1 MSETK
6 RFPSFSRRKTA
17 RNKQTEASRAATTA
31 THDASMQ
38 TGSRQTAAHHAAAHH
53 KVEAAALNASRQ
65 TANQTVRQTAVSM
78 SRNEA
83 ALQKIRHPFFAICV
97 CLPFLLPDF
106 YLWQTY
112 YAASG
117 KSILKLLYAFG
128 LLSKVVSM
136 TISCVAVYIS
146 RKKCKIEIPLCAA
159 LFFMLVTLSG
169 CISNIGSDIL
179 RCSATQIMLCVSPVL
194 YFPSAF
200 GKDAPVRDFV
210 RVLRALRWLAAGV
223 AAINIAVYALYPQG
237 FGMFFNLCEIT
248 SSDGGRLCGVF
259 VGCHT
264 DTILY
269 GLALILL
276 SALESAY
283 TNSKVWLV
291 ISFVM
296 SFLMLYFSQ
305 SATAKIIAVF
315 TSLPLI
321 YVIFSLKDTF
331 LNIKP
336 HKRFLTATPL
346 WIINIIFAIF
356 ALYIPTLTADRWFI
370 NMMNDLGRDTGMTG
384 RVTLYETALKIAG
397 EHPILGVGYSQE
409 FFNKTFISEVGS
421 SPFPHNSYLQ
431 ILVECG
437 AVGIVVFCIF
447 IGLITSD
454 RSGWNRFPAQ
464 NLILQAVFIGS
475 LISASFTGDF
485 FVGRFYFILA
495 LIYCGNI
502 YLNAVAK
509 QMTESRTIQK
519 QDDAMQGAAMHCDI
533 THGDT
538 KRGMRSENRQ
548 NKHNRENIR
557 KNKHK
562 KSHENTLKRTRK
574 NNIDV
579 SAVSEDMQVLKL
591 EGLTEPAENHS
602 IDLRE
607 FEQTPDIYTQPPTIS
622 DYYKPGMIPDNIP
635 GVTLNFDDIEGL

>member
-17 RNKQTEASRAATTA
+17 RNKQT
-31 THDASMQ
+31 D
-38 TGSRQTAAHHAAAHH
+38 SRQTAAHHKA
-53 KVEAAALNASRQ
+53 EAAALNASRQ

-169 CISNIGSDIL
+169 CISNLGSDIL
-179 RCSATQIMLCVSPVL
+179 RCCATQIMLCVSPVF
-194 YFPSAF
+194 YFPSVF
-200 GKDAPVRDFV
+200 GKGCSARDFV
-210 RVLRALRWLAAGV
+210 RVLRALRWLATGV
-223 AAINIAVYALYPQG
+223 AAVNIAVYALYPHG

-276 SALESAY
+276 SAMESAY
-283 TNSKVWLV
+283 TNSKAWLI
-291 ISFVM
+291 ISFAL

-305 SATAKIIAVF
+305 SATAKIIAVLAM
-315 TSLPLI
+315 LPIINVL
-321 YVIFSLKDTF
+321 FRLKDKF
-331 LNIKP
+331 SNAKQ
-336 HKRFLTATPL
+336 HKRFLTSVPL
-346 WIINIIFAIF
+346 WVINIFFAAF
-356 ALYIPTLTADRWFI
+356 ALYIPTMTTHQWFI

-384 RVTLYETALKIAG
+384 RVTLYETALEIAS

-409 FFNKTFISEVGS
+409 FFNKTFISEAGGA
-421 SPFPHNSYLQ
+421 PFPHNSYLQ

-437 AVGIVVFCIF
+437 TIGMAVFCIF
-447 IGLITSD
+447 IYLIASD
-454 RSGWNRFPAQ
+454 RSGWNRFPVQ
-464 NLILQAVFIGS
+464 NLILQAVFIGA
-475 LISASFTGDF
+475 LISGSFTGDF

-495 LIYCGNI
+495 LIYCGNT
-502 YLNAVAK
+502 YLNAVAEQNK
-509 QMTESRTIQK
+509 TAENATKNEAAENIAGHTAETAENTEAENGKTRMKTRKKTRKTDMGMSVIS
-519 QDDAMQGAAMHCDI
+519 DDA
-533 THGDT
+533 
-538 KRGMRSENRQ
+538 
-548 NKHNRENIR
+548 
-557 KNKHK
+557 
-562 KSHENTLKRTRK
+562 
-574 NNIDV
+574 
-579 SAVSEDMQVLKL
+579 QVLRL
-591 EGLTEPAENHS
+591 EGLTSSHS
-602 IDLRE
+602 FSSEIS
-607 FEQTPDIYTQPPTIS
+607 PDFKQPTGLNNSQYYELEGIPGIYRLPPTIS

-635 GVTLNFDDIEGL
+635 GVTLNFDDIEDSETGNSQNIKE